1 MMDSVKEAIT
11 RSKSALVIVPGGC
24 TKYIQAPDVF
34 WNKPF
39 KDFIGT
45 KHGNGCLKASTEAG
59 NMIPPTSKKIVQ
71 WVLGSW
77 SALSKEVIVEW
88 FKSCALNIA
97 NNVSKN
103 DEIIHLLK
111 PKEPCHAGRWQ
122 LKLQL
127 SVLDERSRDN
137 PSENTTDSFVKDAVD
152 DLTVVDPSNNE
163 NDIDN
168 EI

>member
-1 MMDSVKEAIT
+1 MYSGT
-11 RSKSALVIVPGGC
+11 NPSKSLLVQNMVS
-24 TKYIQAPDVF
+24 
-34 WNKPF
+34 
-39 KDFIGT
+39 
-45 KHGNGCLKASTEAG
+45 GCLKVSTEAG
-59 NMIPPTSKKIVQ
+59 NMRLPTSKKIVQ

-111 PKEPCHAGRWQ
+111 PKEPCHAGRRQ

-137 PSENTTDSFVKDAVD
+137 PSENTTDSFVKGAVD
-152 DLTVVDPSNNE
+152 DLNVVDPSNNK